1 MPSEIQDIFWAPH
14 IYRGLCWFCVFPR
27 IFQGPVGRLRISCY
41 LTHSPIGVMG
51 PHSNSE
57 CAHVQKLNIL
67 CFRML
72 CAQLHTH
79 IDDEYIAYNNY
90 IARPQ
95 MWGLDTFRAGAKMG
109 GVADGHKVSGADAL
123 RSA

>member
-1 MPSEIQDIFWAPH
+1 M
-14 IYRGLCWFCVFPR
+14 
-27 IFQGPVGRLRISCY
+27 GRLRISCY

-51 PHSNSE
+51 PHSNSV
-57 CAHVQKLNIL
+57 CALVQKLNIL
-67 CFRML
+67 CLRIL

-79 IDDEYIAYNNY
+79 IDDEYIAYNSY

-95 MWGLDTFRAGAKMG
+95 MWGLDTFRAGANIG

>member
-1 MPSEIQDIFWAPH
+1 
-14 IYRGLCWFCVFPR
+14 
-27 IFQGPVGRLRISCY
+27 
-41 LTHSPIGVMG
+41 MG
-51 PHSNSE
+51 PHSNSV
-57 CAHVQKLNIL
+57 CALVQKLYIL
-67 CFRML
+67 CLRML
-72 CAQLHTH
+72 CTQLHIH
-79 IDDEYIAYNNY
+79 IDDEYIAYNSY

>member
-1 MPSEIQDIFWAPH
+1 
-14 IYRGLCWFCVFPR
+14 
-27 IFQGPVGRLRISCY
+27 
-41 LTHSPIGVMG
+41 MG
-51 PHSNSE
+51 PHSNSV
-57 CAHVQKLNIL
+57 CALVQKL

-72 CAQLHTH
+72 CTQLHTH
-79 IDDEYIAYNNY
+79 IDDEYIAYNSY

-95 MWGLDTFRAGAKMG
+95 MWGLDTFRAGANIG